1 MALTFDTDTIG
12 GIDKISYIDHM
23 IIYRDNLIE
32 LSELDAVGLSN
43 SFGNGLKPFTSI
55 NLGIELARVEAWIA
69 QTYLQIKNN
78 QAK

>member
-23 IIYRDNLIE
+23 VRYRDNLIE

-43 SFGNGLKPFTSI
+43 SFGNGLKPFNSI
-55 NLGIELARVEAWIA
+55 TINAELARVEAWIA
-69 QTYLQIKNN
+69 QTYLLIKNN

>member
-12 GIDKISYIDHM
+12 GIDKIAYIDHM
-23 IIYRDNLIE
+23 VRYRDNLIE

-43 SFGNGLKPFTSI
+43 TFGKGHKPFNSI
-55 NLGIELARVEAWIA
+55 TLGIELARVEAWIA
-69 QTYLQIKNN
+69 QTYLLIKNN

>member
-12 GIDKISYIDHM
+12 GIEKIAYIEHM

-32 LSELDAVGLSN
+32 LSELDAVSLSN
-43 SFGNGLKPFTSI
+43 SFGNGLKPFNSI
-55 NLGIELARVEAWIA
+55 TLGKELARVEAWIA
-69 QTYLQIKNN
+69 QTYLLIKNN

>member
-23 IIYRDNLIE
+23 VRYRDNLIE

-43 SFGNGLKPFTSI
+43 SFGNGLKPFNSI
-55 NLGIELARVEAWIA
+55 TLNAELARVEAWIA
-69 QTYLQIKNN
+69 QTYLLIKNN
-78 QAK
+78 NTK